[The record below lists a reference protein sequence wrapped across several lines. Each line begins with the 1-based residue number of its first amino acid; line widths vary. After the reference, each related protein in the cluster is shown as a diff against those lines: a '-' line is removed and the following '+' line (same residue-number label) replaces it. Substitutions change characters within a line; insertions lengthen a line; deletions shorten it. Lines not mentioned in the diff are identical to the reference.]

1 MLADLLQLGGR
12 RLPVLRQT
20 EAAECGL
27 ACLAMVA
34 AFHGHAVDLN
44 TLRRRHP
51 VSLKGTTLK
60 GLMQAADQMNLA
72 CRPLRFELSQIRQ
85 LRLPAI
91 VHWDMAHFVVLSRVE
106 PRGIVVHDPG
116 FGQRRLSLTEASR
129 HLTGIALELSP
140 AQSFVPKDERARL
153 PLSGFWARTRDT
165 GPALL
170 QILAL
175 SALLE
180 LLVIAAPM
188 YLQLAVD
195 EVVVKGDAELLLALA
210 LGFGLLAAIS
220 VAATALRSYILLV
233 VQSLVGLQIAADL
246 FRHLLRLPLS
256 WFEKRHVGDV
266 LSRFGSL
273 EPIRSL
279 LTEGV
284 VIALVDGVMV
294 LATLCMILACS
305 PVLAAVVL
313 SAVVFYAA
321 LRAVTYHAFRSRN
334 EVAIETRARESSVF
348 IETIRAMQSVKLF
361 NRESERETLW
371 LGRYA
376 ATANASI
383 QVGRLRIAFRTVND
397 TVFGLENILSIY
409 LAVRL
414 VLDGSM
420 SVGMVFAFMS
430 YKQHFVEKLVALV
443 EKALELKVLD
453 LHLERL
459 ADIALAQTEPG
470 HNRSFGQSVPVSGR
484 IELRGVA
491 FRYADGEPL
500 IISGQNLT
508 IEAGEYVTIA
518 GPSGGGKTTLLK
530 ILLGLLEPTSGEV
543 LVDGVPLSTYGA
555 RAWREQVAAVMQD
568 DLLLS
573 GNVADNICFF
583 DQASDPDWILQCARM
598 AAVHDDIMSMP
609 MGYNTLVGD
618 MGSSLSGGQ
627 KQRILLARALYR
639 RPRVLFLDE
648 GTAHLD
654 VETERQ
660 INATLRRLEI
670 TRVSIAHRPETIR
683 AADRVLMIGDRD
695 GYQTAPS
702 R

>member
-1 MLADLLQLGGR
+1 MLSDLLHLGGR
-12 RLPVLRQT
+12 RLPVLRQS

-27 ACLAMVA
+27 ACIAMIA
-34 AFHGHAVDLN
+34 AYHGHAVDLN

-60 GLMQAADQMNLA
+60 GIMQVAGQMSLT
-72 CRPLRFELSQIRQ
+72 CRPLRFELSQIGQ

-106 PRGIVVHDPG
+106 QRGIVVHDPG
-116 FGQRRLSLTEASR
+116 FGERRLRLAEASR

-140 AQSFVPKDERARL
+140 AQNFVPKDERARL
-153 PLSGFWARTRDT
+153 PLSGFWTRTRGT

-170 QILAL
+170 QILGL

-210 LGFGLLAAIS
+210 LGFGLLATIS
-220 VAATALRSYILLV
+220 VVSTALRSYILLV
-233 VQSLVGLQIAADL
+233 VQNLVGLQMAADL
-246 FRHLLRLPLS
+246 FRHLLRLPLA

-284 VIALVDGVMV
+284 VIALIDGVMV
-294 LATLCMILACS
+294 LATFAMILACS
-305 PVLAAVVL
+305 PTLAAVVL
-313 SAVVFYAA
+313 TAIGFYAV
-321 LRAVTYHAFRSRN
+321 LRAITYRLFRSRS
-334 EVAIETRARESSVF
+334 EVAIETRARENSTF
-348 IETIRAMQSVKLF
+348 IETIRAMQGVKLF
-361 NRESERETLW
+361 NRESEREALW

-376 ATANASI
+376 ATANAGI
-383 QVGRLRIAFRTVND
+383 HLGRLRIAFRTVND
-397 TVFGLENILSIY
+397 TVFGLENILSVY

-459 ADIALAQTEPG
+459 ADIALAQPEAG
-470 HNRSFGQSVPVSGR
+470 HDRPLGQPIPASGR

-491 FRYADGEPL
+491 FRYADGEPFVL
-500 IISGQNLT
+500 SDQSLT

-530 ILLGLLEPTSGEV
+530 IMLGLLEPTTGEV
-543 LVDGVPLSTYGA
+543 LVDGVPLAAYGA

-573 GNVADNICFF
+573 GTIAENISFF
-583 DQASDPDWILQCARM
+583 DQTSDADWMAQCAQM
-598 AAVHDDIMSMP
+598 AAVHDDIMAMP

-627 KQRILLARALYR
+627 KQRILMARALYR
-639 RPRVLFLDE
+639 RPRILFLDE
-648 GTAHLD
+648 GTSHLD

-683 AADRVLMIGDRD
+683 AADRVVMIGSRD
-695 GYQTAPS
+695 GYPTAS
-702 R
+702 SQ